1 MTSILSSTTEG
12 NSSTNSR
19 NSNERL
25 LEQIENEL
33 HQNGPLNNV
42 TSYNSSADHN
52 NGGDNNHNNHKQHN
66 SSSVATSDLLDMLEK
81 EVCSKHNLSMHGG
94 TTTSS
99 NREAPQSGGSYS
111 DNDAQRGRKNNNR
124 RHQSSGYYSSGDI
137 SGSFTSKLLGG
148 QSDLLDDNDNEGEG
162 EEYYANNINADNNN
176 THDDEGQFIPSI
188 DNEAVN
194 ITNIANY
201 ASSTTNSSGGK
212 SSENSYNLSSSP
224 NNNQASAASRRD
236 SFNLSDSGGG
246 GTRSP
251 YLSDASNSK
260 NHASLGK
267 FIYNDSIGSV
277 MDFGRDLI

>member
-42 TSYNSSADHN
+42 TSYNSSADHI
-52 NGGDNNHNNHKQHN
+52 NGGENNNNKHNHH

-81 EVCSKHNLSMHGG
+81 EVCSKHNLS
-94 TTTSS
+94 
-99 NREAPQSGGSYS
+99 REAPQSGGSYS
-111 DNDAQRGRKNNNR
+111 DNDAHNTRGSRKNNR
-124 RHQSSGYYSSGDI
+124 RHQSSSGYYSSGDI

-148 QSDLLDDNDNEGEG
+148 QSDLLDDNEG
-162 EEYYANNINADNNN
+162 EEEEYANNTTDD
-176 THDDEGQFIPSI
+176 DDEGQFIPSI

-194 ITNIANY
+194 ITATANTY

-212 SSENSYNLSSSP
+212 SSENSYNHVSSSP
-224 NNNQASAASRRD
+224 NNNQASSVVNRRD
-236 SFNLSDSGGG
+236 SFNLSDGGG

-251 YLSDASNSK
+251 YQSDASNSK
-260 NHASLGK
+260 NHAPLGK
-267 FIYNDSIGSV
+267 FYIMLYHSIYWCVLWILGGV
-277 MDFGRDLI
+277 